1 MKLVC
6 GQEQLNQNLNLISR
20 AVATRPTHPILSNI
34 LVEATDDGFMTLTAY
49 DLDLG
54 IVSRFPAEVAVPG
67 RTTLPA
73 KYLSDIVSKLP
84 AKAPITF
91 AMKGDDLVM
100 LECGFSE
107 YQVRAMDPVDFP
119 AIPQLPEA
127 DSFHLEVQDLLQGLD
142 FTLFSASA
150 DETKQVLTG
159 VHIKTAKDNSEF
171 AATDGHR
178 LAVVRTN
185 PVAANGNKTA
195 PTLDVTIPVRA
206 LRELQKMLS
215 AHTAETVEVS
225 LDRGQV
231 IFQLPDQRLT
241 TRLLDGQY
249 PNYGQLI
256 PESFIRNADL
266 ERKSFLNAL
275 ERISV
280 LADQKNH
287 IVRMDFASTGI
298 LTLSVDAPDVGSG
311 REQLEIRYTGEDL
324 TIAFNVK
331 YLLEGLRVIQA
342 SDIKLQFNGPVNPA
356 VLKPIDGSDFS
367 YLVMPVHLRT

>member
-1 MKLVC
+1 
-6 GQEQLNQNLNLISR
+6 
-20 AVATRPTHPILSNI
+20 
-34 LVEATDDGFMTLTAY
+34 
-49 DLDLG
+49 
-54 IVSRFPAEVAVPG
+54 
-67 RTTLPA
+67 
-73 KYLSDIVSKLP
+73 
-84 AKAPITF
+84 
-91 AMKGDDLVM
+91 
-100 LECGFSE
+100 
-107 YQVRAMDPVDFP
+107 
-119 AIPQLPEA
+119 
-127 DSFHLEVQDLLQGLD
+127 
-142 FTLFSASA
+142 
-150 DETKQVLTG
+150 
-159 VHIKTAKDNSEF
+159 
-171 AATDGHR
+171 
-178 LAVVRTN
+178 
-185 PVAANGNKTA
+185 
-195 PTLDVTIPVRA
+195 
-206 LRELQKMLS
+206 MLS
-215 AHTAETVEVS
+215 ANTAEKVEVS

-256 PESFIRNADL
+256 PESFIRTADL

-311 REQLEIRYTGEDL
+311 KEQLEIRYTGEDL

-342 SDIKLQFNGPVNPA
+342 SDIKLLFNGPVNPA

-367 YLVMPVHLRT
+367 YLVMPVHLRN